1 MKNALDSAT
10 VELPC
15 PHCGKKSRETIGA
28 LKTKTNITCR
38 HCGKKSRETIGALKT
53 KTNITCRHC
62 RGSFSLDA
70 SDLRREVAQA
80 EKSLAQLRRTLGR
93 FGK

>member
-15 PHCGKKSRETIGA
+15 PHCGKKSAETIGA
-28 LKTKTNITCR
+28 LKTKTN
-38 HCGKKSRETIGALKT
+38 L
-53 KTNITCRHC
+53 TCRHC

-80 EKSLAQLRRTLGR
+80 EKSLTQLRRTLAR
-93 FGK
+93 LGK